1 MGGDEFTEWMTILGE
16 FGVKAEKIRRKH
28 SNHKNG
34 PIVEPRPGP
43 KRIQSGWL
51 AYPVDDIP

>member
-1 MGGDEFTEWMTILGE
+1 MTILGE